1 MSAANNRILWIDD
14 EIEFLKIQILMLEE
28 KGYMVDTIN
37 NGYDAIEII
46 KNHEFDI
53 VFLDENMPGLSGLD
67 TLTRIKDIRPEIP
80 IVMITKNEAENIMD
94 EAIGRKISDY
104 LIKPV
109 KNQQII
115 LTLKKHLQHKQLITQ
130 NTTSQYQRNF
140 SKLSM
145 EINDARSWDE
155 WRNVYATI
163 TRWEL
168 DLNEAAD
175 NTMDEVL
182 KMQKT
187 EANAAFA
194 KFIQKNYVD
203 WFHTKTDERP
213 LMSHTLFKQRVM
225 PLLKNKEKV
234 VFILIDNLRFDQWKV
249 LQPIISQYYKVE
261 QEEIYCAILPTATQ
275 YARNAIFSGLM
286 PSEIEKL
293 FPELWLND
301 EEEGGKNLNET
312 ELLTKFLKRQGYTD
326 KFYYSKIMNNQTGKK
341 VLETKSQFLNNQL
354 TILVHNF
361 IDILSHARTDLKM
374 IRELANDEAA
384 YRSLTISWFKHSP
397 LLELLEQ
404 LSSENLKI
412 VITTDHGTV
421 RVQNP
426 IRVVGDKQTSTN
438 LRYKTGKNLAYNPK
452 EVFEI
457 RKPLDAYLP
466 STNLTSSYIFAYNN
480 DFMAY
485 PNNYN
490 YYAQYFKNTFQHGGI
505 SLEEML
511 IPFIVLAPK

>member
-1 MSAANNRILWIDD
+1 MSTAFRILWIDD

-28 KGYMVDTIN
+28 KGYLVDTIN
-37 NGYDAIEII
+37 NGYDAIDLI
-46 KNHEFDI
+46 KEKDYDI

-67 TLTRIKDIRPEIP
+67 TLTRIKDIKPDLP

-115 LTLKKHLQHKQLITQ
+115 LTLKKHLQHKQLVTQ
-130 NTTSQYQRNF
+130 ATTSNYQRNF
-140 SKLSM
+140 TKLSM
-145 EINDARSWDE
+145 DINDAASWE
-155 WRNVYATI
+155 QWKQVYSELVK
-163 TRWEL
+163 WEIE
-168 DLNEAAD
+168 LNLAND
-175 NTMDEVL
+175 TTMDEVI

-194 KFIQKNYVD
+194 KYIQKNYQN
-203 WFHTKTDERP
+203 WFHQNSHEKP
-213 LMSHTLFKQRVM
+213 LMSHTLFKNKVM
-225 PLLKNKEKV
+225 PLIQNQEKV
-234 VFILIDNLRFDQWKV
+234 IFILIDNLRYDQWKV
-249 LQPIISQYYKVE
+249 LQPFISEYYKVE

-293 FPELWLND
+293 FPDLWLND

-312 ELLTKFLKRQGYTD
+312 ELLTKFLKRQGFTD
-326 KFYYSKIMNNQTGKK
+326 KFFYAKIVNSQGGKK
-341 VLETKSQFLNNQL
+341 VLEQMHVFLNYQL

-361 IDILSHARTDLKM
+361 IDILSHARTELKM
-374 IRELANDEAA
+374 IRELAKDEAA
-384 YRSLTISWFKHSP
+384 YRTLTISWFMHSP
-397 LLELLEQ
+397 LKELFQQ
-404 LSSENLKI
+404 LSTSKHKI

-426 IRVVGDKQTSTN
+426 VKVVGDKQTSTN

-457 RKPLDAYLP
+457 KKPSDVFLP
-466 STNLTSSYIFAYNN
+466 STNLTSSYIFAYGN
-480 DFMAY
+480 DFLAY

-490 YYAQYFKNTFQHGGI
+490 YYVNYYRDTFQHGGI

-511 IPFIVLAPK
+511 IPFVVLSPK